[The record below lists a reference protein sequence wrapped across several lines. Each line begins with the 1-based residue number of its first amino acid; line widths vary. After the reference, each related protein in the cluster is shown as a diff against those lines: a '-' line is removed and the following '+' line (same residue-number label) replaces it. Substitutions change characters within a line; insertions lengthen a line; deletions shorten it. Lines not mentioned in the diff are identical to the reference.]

1 MMEDAGSHRF
11 DVIVVHKLDRF
22 SRNLRVTLEHFERL
36 GRAGVSFTS
45 ITEDMDFSSPW
56 GRLALTLLGGLAQFY
71 SDNLGLEV
79 KKGKAE
85 RKAQGLY
92 NGLLPF
98 GAMEGEDGVPVADP
112 GALPGLRMAF
122 ELAVQGKSDREVA
135 VALNK
140 AGYRT
145 SGNQRNG
152 PFRKDTVRGVLT
164 NRFYLGKLPDG
175 QGGWIKARHEAMI
188 DETLFGDAQKTRER
202 NRKAPRTINN
212 SAQTYSLSG
221 LMTCGVCGSRIR
233 IHQNGQGGVRVYCS
247 GRAQGGDCASKGTF
261 LETYERQVEWYL
273 EQFVIPE
280 DCQRRILEMYSQLGA
295 HQQDVDKTRAT
306 LEGRLQRVRDLY
318 TWGDIPR
325 EEYHTQRDA
334 IQSELTELPTSDGN
348 EQVLERLAGFLKHVV
363 EGWRAGAQEQRNRL
377 ARVLFEE
384 VAVQDQQVIALRPT
398 PELEPFFRVSYECQE
413 KSIAGDPDRIRTGDL
428 RLDRPV
434 C

>member
-1 MMEDAGSHRF
+1 MVQRLRAAIYARVSSEDQVEGYSLDAQLRACRGFARAHDWTVVREYVEEGRSARTDDITKRPQFKQMMEDAGSHRF

-56 GRLALTLLGGLAQFY
+56 GRLALTLLGGLAQFYSDNLGLEVKKGKAEFY

-175 QGGWIKARHEAMI
+175 QCGWIKARHEAMI

-247 GRAQGGDCASKGTF
+247 GRPKEVTAPPKAPSS
-261 LETYERQVEWYL
+261 R
-273 EQFVIPE
+273 
-280 DCQRRILEMYSQLGA
+280 
-295 HQQDVDKTRAT
+295 
-306 LEGRLQRVRDLY
+306 
-318 TWGDIPR
+318 
-325 EEYHTQRDA
+325 
-334 IQSELTELPTSDGN
+334 PTSVKWNGTWN
-348 EQVLERLAGFLKHVV
+348 SSLSQRTARGAS
-363 EGWRAGAQEQRNRL
+363 WRCTAN
-377 ARVLFEE
+377 
-384 VAVQDQQVIALRPT
+384 
-398 PELEPFFRVSYECQE
+398 
-413 KSIAGDPDRIRTGDL
+413 
-428 RLDRPV
+428 
-434 C
+434 